1 MQDTEIYRYIL
12 SYAQSL
18 FREEFNRKLVE
29 RQIAEYLDEG
39 KTLSGI
45 YNSMLY
51 WFDVRQEDPSKAKGG
66 IGIVSYV
73 YAEAQKHY
81 RDKARNER
89 KYTGID
95 DKVDEMIEFRDVPRR
110 ICNTSEPTTKP
121 RGTSYFDLK

>member
-1 MQDTEIYRYIL
+1 MQDTEIYHYIL

-18 FREEFNRKLVE
+18 FKEGFNRKLIE
-29 RQIAEYLDEG
+29 KQIAEYLDEG

-66 IGIVSYV
+66 IGIVSYI
-73 YAEAQKHY
+73 YSDAQKYY
-81 RDKARNER
+81 RDKDRNER
-89 KYTGID
+89 RYTGID
-95 DKVDEMIEFRDVPRR
+95 NKVDKMIEFRDIPHR
-110 ICNTSEPTTKP
+110 ICDTSEPTVKP